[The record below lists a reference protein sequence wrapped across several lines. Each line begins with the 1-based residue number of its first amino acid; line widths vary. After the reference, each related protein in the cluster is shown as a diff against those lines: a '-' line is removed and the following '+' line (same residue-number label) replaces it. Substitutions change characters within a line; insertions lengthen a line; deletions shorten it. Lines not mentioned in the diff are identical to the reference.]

1 MDTPRPSPRTN
12 RTRRVPRPVRV
23 GASRFHDAAG
33 ISDEAVAALINGVG
47 VHVLVDLDYN
57 KERLAVLALHPA
69 PAAAA
74 FLAHPGTSGAP
85 FVDFAVFDQVR
96 RPCAPR
102 CAHLLSRFT
111 RNSSAAGLPVGSA
124 A

>member
-1 MDTPRPSPRTN
+1 M
-12 RTRRVPRPVRV
+12 
-23 GASRFHDAAG
+23 
-33 ISDEAVAALINGVG
+33 G

-74 FLAHPGTSGAP
+74 FLAHPGTSGAS